1 MIKIKILILAFLVV
15 HCFAQNEQNQKV
27 SFKEPVLITSAG
39 QSSDVLMAKV
49 LAGKVNLQINFQKQA
64 QVDHVDSAK
73 SIIIVCGGSV
83 KGMGAAGIDK
93 DQEYERVERIFKRAQ
108 ELKVPVIGMHV
119 GGKSRRGALSDYFNK
134 LVAEK
139 ADYLIVVKEGN
150 EDEFFS
156 HTAANRKIPCD
167 IVDKI
172 ISIQDN
178 LKTMYD
184 K

>member
-1 MIKIKILILAFLVV
+1 MHRVIFLIFILMIIF
-15 HCFAQNEQNQKV
+15 CRAQDAQKNDL
-27 SFKEPVLITSAG
+27 SFQEPVLITSAG
-39 QSSDVLMAKV
+39 QSSDVLMAQV
-49 LAGKVNLQINFQKQA
+49 LAGKINLQIDFQKQV
-64 QVDHVDSAK
+64 QSDQIDSAK

-93 DQEYERVERIFKRAQ
+93 DAEYGRVERILKRAR
-108 ELKVPVIGMHV
+108 ELKIPVIGMHV

-134 LVAEK
+134 LVADY

-150 EDEFFS
+150 EDKFF
-156 HTAANRKIPCD
+156 TKIADTRNIPCD

-178 LKTMYD
+178 LKTLY
-184 K
+184 KK